1 MPFFQPKHGTVP
13 EIQGCSYGTAG
24 CGRTEIW
31 EGVLPRKAHY
41 LIVHFLRF
49 KGRWAISLTWPEH
62 DAGREGLRV
71 TAALG
76 SLCLWKDWGG
86 GSVTSG
92 ALQLLLSERP
102 PLGTTSGFILDSVR
116 LLSPFPAL
124 LPWAPGSQPQSS
136 TLQLAVRLGK
146 LRTPVLQ
153 DSNSADL
160 YDNKSNC

>member
-1 MPFFQPKHGTVP
+1 M
-13 EIQGCSYGTAG
+13 
-24 CGRTEIW
+24 
-31 EGVLPRKAHY
+31 
-41 LIVHFLRF
+41 
-49 KGRWAISLTWPEH
+49 
-62 DAGREGLRV
+62 
-71 TAALG
+71 
-76 SLCLWKDWGG
+76 
-86 GSVTSG
+86 TSG

-102 PLGTTSGFILDSVR
+102 PLGTTSGFILDSIR